1 MKCGTDPASIRPPL
15 VYAFASS
22 KMLGQPACQAVTTS
36 TPSQLAGGRPLLPRD
51 PNVFGASNSAPVASK
66 RLSNSAPAASSSELG
81 EVEADLPFWGDTFDQ
96 TMATLR
102 NEDALTEM
110 DSSGH
115 FCKREFKEF
124 YKEELV
130 YLLDVSVDGE
140 PQAEQLARL
149 EATRCPQTGR
159 FDVRVRVSGLAVS
172 PLTSPLLTSL
182 CLAHRSATFPDLVC
196 VPVCADEQLVHARA
210 QRPGQAG
217 QAGAA
222 VLCDSRY

>member
-1 MKCGTDPASIRPPL
+1 M
-15 VYAFASS
+15 
-22 KMLGQPACQAVTTS
+22 
-36 TPSQLAGGRPLLPRD
+36 LPRD
-51 PNVFGASNSAPVASK
+51 PNVLGASTVPVASK
-66 RLSNSAPAASSSELG
+66 RQLIELGNSAPAASSSELG

-110 DSSGH
+110 DWSFEGN
-115 FCKREFKEF
+115 FCKRECKEF

-130 YLLDVSVDGE
+130 YLLEGSVDGE

>member
-1 MKCGTDPASIRPPL
+1 
-15 VYAFASS
+15 
-22 KMLGQPACQAVTTS
+22 MLGQPACQAVT

-51 PNVFGASNSAPVASK
+51 PNVLGASTVPVASK
-66 RLSNSAPAASSSELG
+66 RQLSILELGNSAPAASSSELG